1 MNNLRLIALIFVS
14 LLITSCQTDIKEP
27 KTESVPENI
36 TNVWDSLPIDNN
48 TDEDFFNS
56 VSPNP
61 PESPPEK

>member
-14 LLITSCQTDIKEP
+14 LLITSCHTDIKEP

-48 TDEDFFNS
+48 SDEDFFN
-56 VSPNP
+56 
-61 PESPPEK
+61 